1 MSLKEIYLNL
11 SSRVVLSNRT
21 TYIISPFGLLLQ
33 EANQLP
39 ATRIDLRRVCS
50 TNNHQ
55 SGFLTKRASLQ
66 ASSAAEIPPESHRNS
81 RNSRNPILAHGVHT
95 SDLKA
100 RPIWRQISVHILQ
113 NEQLQQTHS
122 VPNHRR
128 NNTSWRTR
136 RNTISRRNNNNGQA
150 VYRHR
155 FTWSRTC
162 LKAFRA
168 LPDQKGMK
176 PSCLKKYIWIWV
188 AA

>member
-1 MSLKEIYLNL
+1 MKLTAASKT
-11 SSRVVLSNRT
+11 NRPW
-21 TYIISPFGLLLQ
+21 PFLHFQQPSERIPDEASQPTGLQ
-33 EANQLP
+33 CRRNP
-39 ATRIDLRRVCS
+39 A
-50 TNNHQ
+50 
-55 SGFLTKRASLQ
+55 G
-66 ASSAAEIPPESHRNS
+66 IPPKFAQFAPW
-81 RNSRNPILAHGVHT
+81 NPILAHGVHQ
-95 SDLKA
+95 SDLTRTKA

-128 NNTSWRTR
+128 SNTSWRTR
-136 RNTISRRNNNNGQA
+136 RNTISGRNNNNGQA